1 MSVETNKT
9 TIPEGWTEWVY
20 NDEKPYPENPET
32 PVNVMF
38 RDGTLIDHAVFKV
51 SWYGGEK
58 DDFGNW
64 KQFQDDE
71 DIIAYKV
78 VEEK

>member
-1 MSVETNKT
+1 MNNETIKP

-20 NDEKPYPENPET
+20 SDATPFPENPET

-38 RDGTLIDHAVFKV
+38 RDGTLINIAVYTV
-51 SWYGGEK
+51 SWYGNES

-64 KQFQDDE
+64 KQMQDDE

-78 VEEK
+78 AEEK